1 MIAIGELVSFYKNF
15 QPIKNGNGTLKVNS
29 PVNVLNAF
37 RADDQLNL
45 YLKHN
50 EFSQEHELTQDV
62 QLGNTT
68 LKKGE
73 LPSNFESVVKVYF
86 ENVIGAAFTSQAMFD
101 GMETFLSERSFNP
114 VKEYMENAK
123 NKWDKRQRI
132 NQMLQ
137 VYLGAEDK
145 ELISKIATMWLV
157 GAVAKVYDPY
167 VKFDY
172 VLDLVGGQGVGK
184 TSFLQKIGGQWY
196 TDAVTDFA
204 NKDNYDIMTKW

>member
-1 MIAIGELVSFYKNF
+1 MGWKLFY
-15 QPIKNGNGTLKVNS
+15 P
-29 PVNVLNAF
+29 NVL
-37 RADDQLNL
+37 LIL
-45 YLKHN
+45 L
-50 EFSQEHELTQDV
+50 
-62 QLGNTT
+62 
-68 LKKGE
+68 
-73 LPSNFESVVKVYF
+73 
-86 ENVIGAAFTSQAMFD
+86 
-101 GMETFLSERSFNP
+101 
-114 VKEYMENAK
+114 KEYMENAK

-184 TSFLQKIGGQWY
+184 TSFLQKNRRSMVY
-196 TDAVTDFA
+196 RCC
-204 NKDNYDIMTKW
+204 N